1 MGQNLLKGEIYVSD
15 SLFLEEVVEI
25 YEKELGYLGSTNLGG
40 KFEIL
45 FDKDVVDLIFIA
57 NSYPIV
63 EKKINLSKE
72 LFVKIDFLSRIQNLT
87 EVIVNSEKREKFGLS
102 RLKDYR

>member
-25 YEKELGYLGSTNLGG
+25 YEKELGYLGSTNLAG
-40 KFEIL
+40 KFEIS

-72 LFVKIDFLSRIQNLT
+72 LFVKIEFS
-87 EVIVNSEKREKFGLS
+87 
-102 RLKDYR
+102 